1 MYSVLVPMARAVVKA
16 WMQTS
21 APGNKAHAP
30 LTRRHSLWHRGFTLL
45 ELMVVVAIIAITAAV
60 ASLALPNPASS
71 RLEREAARLIALLES
86 ARAEARAGG
95 MTVLWVPQANGG
107 EQDYQF
113 LGLPAAAMPSLVWM
127 ERSIKAEVL
136 GGRSVV
142 LGPEPVIGA
151 QRVVLVLDDQQLVIA
166 TDGLSPFAK
175 EETSL
180 PADEAEDADNTPPAA
195 GDDV

>member
-1 MYSVLVPMARAVVKA
+1 MAAAEVKA
-16 WMQTS
+16 WMQTLDL
-21 APGNKAHAP
+21 GNK
-30 LTRRHSLWHRGFTLL
+30 RHRGFTLL

-95 MTVLWVPQANGG
+95 MTVLWIPQPNGV

-113 LGLPAAAMPSLVWM
+113 LGLPASAMPSLVWM
-127 ERSIKAEVL
+127 ERSIKAEVV
-136 GGRSVV
+136 GSKSVV

-151 QRVVLVLDDQQLVIA
+151 QRVVLMLDDQQLVIA

-175 EETSL
+175 EKDLTPDNESGE
-180 PADEAEDADNTPPAA
+180 PADQAPAA
-195 GDDV
+195 AEGADS